1 MGELFAIMAF
11 LGAFLVLSMAICVAV
26 SIEAKESELVSKI
39 MTVLLIIGLG
49 CFLVGFFGSIIC
61 YFF

>member
-1 MGELFAIMAF
+1 MEVFFAMLAF
-11 LGAFLVLSMAICVAV
+11 LGAFLCLSMAICVAV

-61 YFF
+61 YFL